1 MSEPF
6 DLEKITVPA
15 IQGLSPYVP
24 GEQPQGDGWVKL
36 NTNENPY
43 PASRSVKEAIEQAV
57 DSLRLYPEPT
67 SHALR
72 KALGAYYD
80 LSDKHVIVG
89 NGSDNILD
97 LITRSFVGDNKAGHT
112 VPSYSL
118 YPVVVGMSGG
128 HLVDIPFEAS
138 MELPVDAILKSDA
151 SVFFLTNPNAPTG
164 VCFSLD
170 AIEQLLKGLSGI
182 LVVDEA
188 YIDFGGRSAA
198 PLVSKYQNLIV
209 VQTFSKSRS
218 LAGLR
223 VGFALAH
230 PSIIAVLDRVRDA
243 YNVDG
248 LAQVGALAALQDQAT
263 FEANCHRVI
272 ATREQSLE
280 QLNALD
286 WFTYPSASN
295 FLFTQPKDATGRGG
309 RDVAQSLFESL
320 KQQKILVR
328 YFGKH
333 SLTCS
338 FIRVSIGTDSQMK
351 SFFKG
356 VESWLQ
362 IESHN

>member
-1 MSEPF
+1 
-6 DLEKITVPA
+6 
-15 IQGLSPYVP
+15 
-24 GEQPQGDGWVKL
+24 
-36 NTNENPY
+36 
-43 PASRSVKEAIEQAV
+43 
-57 DSLRLYPEPT
+57 
-67 SHALR
+67 
-72 KALGAYYD
+72 
-80 LSDKHVIVG
+80 
-89 NGSDNILD
+89 
-97 LITRSFVGDNKAGHT
+97 
-112 VPSYSL
+112 
-118 YPVVVGMSGG
+118 VVVGMSGG

-230 PSIIAVLDRVRDA
+230 PSIIRVLDRVRDA

-263 FEANCHRVI
+263 FEANCQRVI
-272 ATREQSLE
+272 TTREQSLK

-309 RDVAQSLFESL
+309 QDVAQSLFESL